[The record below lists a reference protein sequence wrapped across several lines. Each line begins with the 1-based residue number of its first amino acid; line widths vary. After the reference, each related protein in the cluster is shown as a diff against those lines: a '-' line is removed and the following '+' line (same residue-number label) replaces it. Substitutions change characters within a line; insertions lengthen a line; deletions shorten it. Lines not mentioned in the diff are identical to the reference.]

1 MKIEINGQ
9 AIETPAD
16 TTVTQLLS
24 IQKVKMPD
32 MVSVE
37 VNGSILDR
45 KTFDATILKE
55 GDKVE
60 FLYFM
65 GGGAFESRRCLRR
78 RESR

>member
-1 MKIEINGQ
+1 MKLEINGL
-9 AIETPAD
+9 AVEIPD
-16 TTVTQLLS
+16 NTTVMQLLS

-37 VNGSILDR
+37 VNGNILDR
-45 KTFDATILKE
+45 KKFDTTILKE

-65 GGGAFESRRCLRR
+65 GGGK
-78 RESR
+78 

>member
-1 MKIEINGQ
+1 MKLEINGQ
-9 AIETPAD
+9 NAEVTD
-16 TTVTQLLS
+16 SVSVTQLLA

-37 VNGSILDR
+37 VNGNILER
-45 KTFDATILKE
+45 KTFDTIILKD

-65 GGGAFESRRCLRR
+65 GGGSLSKVFLRKGNI
-78 RESR
+78 

>member
-1 MKIEINGQ
+1 MKLEINGLS
-9 AIETPAD
+9 IETPAN
-16 TTVTQLLS
+16 TTVSQLLS

-37 VNGSILDR
+37 INESILDR
-45 KTFDATILKE
+45 KTFGTTILKE

-65 GGGAFESRRCLRR
+65 GGGK
-78 RESR
+78 